1 MGRLAAD
8 PLQRGLVIE
17 DDRLVGLVSVSDV
30 ARAFERRARGM

>member
-1 MGRLAAD
+1 
-8 PLQRGLVIE
+8 VIE